1 MILSSVPL
9 TVVPSA
15 LAVLAYGLSSSL
27 PAGKDP
33 EQRSP
38 EDRAVWAALAA
49 GWLAHAISIAFDTLQ
64 WQGTGMVARF
74 GFAPALSVTTWLVLA
89 VYAAESHRLGLP
101 TMRKWLAFAAAAAVA
116 LAWIFPG
123 QSHSGATSPWAPVH
137 WITGFA
143 AYGLMGAALM
153 HAAVW
158 RQAERQLRA
167 KPTSPGKAVS
177 KVPAKALGMPL
188 LRLESL
194 TFGFV
199 GAGFIML
206 TLTLLLGF
214 WFTTPWHW
222 THKSVF
228 SVLSWL
234 VFAVLLVGRWRFGWR
249 GRQAVRWLYAGS
261 LLLLLAYVGSRFVLE
276 VILHRGAEA

>member
-1 MILSSVPL
+1 MILSSVSL

-27 PAGKDP
+27 PSGRDP
-33 EQRSP
+33 EQRAP

-64 WQGTGMVARF
+64 WQGSGMVARF

-101 TMRKWLAFAAAAAVA
+101 TMRKWLAVAAALAVA

-123 QSHSGATSPWAPVH
+123 QAHTGSSLSSWAPVH

-143 AYGLMGAALM
+143 AYGLVGAALM
-153 HAAVW
+153 HAAVL
-158 RQAERQLRA
+158 RHAEKQLRA
-167 KPTSPGKAVS
+167 KPAAGKAGPKAAP
-177 KVPAKALGMPL
+177 KVLGMPL

-194 TFGFV
+194 TFRFV

-228 SVLSWL
+228 SVMSWL
-234 VFAVLLVGRWRFGWR
+234 VFAVLLAGRWRFGWR

-276 VILHRGAEA
+276 VILHRSTEV